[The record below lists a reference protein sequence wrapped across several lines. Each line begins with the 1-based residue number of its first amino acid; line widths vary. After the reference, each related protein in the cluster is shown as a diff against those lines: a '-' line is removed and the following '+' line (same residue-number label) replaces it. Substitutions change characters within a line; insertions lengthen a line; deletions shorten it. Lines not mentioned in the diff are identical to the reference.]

1 MESGNRKVPAA
12 PDYRGFLFTGK
23 VVMWAENFGTR
34 FGFAGYFFGILS
46 IVDLTGIASQKAEKR
61 GKNAEKM
68 WGIRNRSGNKIMP
81 VFGRKR
87 LTVR

>member
-1 MESGNRKVPAA
+1 MEGGNRKVPAA

-46 IVDLTGIASQKAEKR
+46 IVDLTGIASRKAEKR
-61 GKNAEKM
+61 GKNAEK
-68 WGIRNRSGNKIMP
+68 I
-81 VFGRKR
+81 
-87 LTVR
+87 